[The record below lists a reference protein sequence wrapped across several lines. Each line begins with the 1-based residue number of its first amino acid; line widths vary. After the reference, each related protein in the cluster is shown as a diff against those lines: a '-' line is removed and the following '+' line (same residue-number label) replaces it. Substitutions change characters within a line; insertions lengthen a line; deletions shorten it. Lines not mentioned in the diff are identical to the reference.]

1 MLLNERDYR
10 IYRDGE
16 IETDDQLDCL
26 MEHRDSANSL
36 GLSDDL
42 SFVKITSRL
51 ASNSKLRRSTF
62 ELSSF
67 NSLATASSDSSSYC
81 VSTPTRNASTPNRKI
96 SSLRYRGSFQSFGN
110 PSSLEAAP
118 KQSLAQRGKRSDST
132 LREFREAAGGAML
145 SGNERTTK
153 KIRSHETS
161 SGTSF
166 AKDGLPEWLN
176 SMYHFFLEAI
186 VLGFLV
192 VPFLELTIRMERY
205 FRGRLEDIQQSSG
218 YLFASLFAP
227 SSSFQDEP
235 IYIESENYLSPP
247 NTPMLQH
254 YQRQLLDSN
263 EKDPGH
269 SSEAV
274 SCNSTSSSSEHDA
287 SDEHGE
293 DGWGHFADFQDELAD
308 EESFVPSCSFG
319 PLVNALETLDEERE
333 EDDDVGEGWAF

>member
-36 GLSDDL
+36 GLLDDPSL
-42 SFVKITSRL
+42 VKITSRL

-81 VSTPTRNASTPNRKI
+81 VSTPTRNASTPTRKS
-96 SSLRYRGSFQSFGN
+96 SSLRYRGSFQSSGN

-118 KQSLAQRGKRSDST
+118 KQSLAQRAKLSDSN
-132 LREFREAAGGAML
+132 LREVREEAGGAIP

-153 KIRSHETS
+153 IRSHETL

-166 AKDGLPEWLN
+166 AKDGLLEWLN
-176 SMYHFFLEAI
+176 SMIHFFMEVI

-192 VPFLELTIRMERY
+192 VPFLELIIRIERY
-205 FRGRLEDIQQSSG
+205 FRSRLEDIQQSSG
-218 YLFASLFAP
+218 YIFDSMFTP
-227 SSSFQDEP
+227 SSSFQDEA
-235 IYIESENYLSPP
+235 IDVDSARFLSAE

-254 YQRQLLDSN
+254 YQRQLLDNN
-263 EKDPGH
+263 ERDLGH

-274 SCNSTSSSSEHDA
+274 SCYSTSSSSDHDA

-308 EESFVPSCSFG
+308 ETSFVPCSFG
-319 PLVNALETLDEERE
+319 PLDIALETLDEGRE
-333 EDDDVGEGWAF
+333 EDDDAGEDWAF